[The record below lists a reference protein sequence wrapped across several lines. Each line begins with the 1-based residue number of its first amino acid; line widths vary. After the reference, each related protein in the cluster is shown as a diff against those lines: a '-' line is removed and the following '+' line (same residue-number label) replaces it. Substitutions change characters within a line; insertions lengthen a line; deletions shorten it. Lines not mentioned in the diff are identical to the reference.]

1 MSISESPKKHPVL
14 LIAGPTASGKSQ
26 LAIAMGMKKSG
37 IIINAD
43 ASQLYKDLRILTAR
57 PSQEDEALV
66 PHRLFGIQD
75 GAQPA
80 SAVFWAELAKK
91 EIKKA
96 HEKEMLPILVGG
108 TGLYI
113 RTLLEG
119 IAPIPDIDPDIR
131 TYIRKMSVEEA
142 YAALEKEDAAAAQ
155 KLNPMDKTRIMRALE
170 VVRSTGNTL
179 FHWQKKKK
187 GGIAEEIKLHSA
199 IVIPPANV
207 LRARCDKRFDQM
219 LEQGAEKEVNNLLA
233 RRLPEELPIMRAIGV
248 REITSYLKGDID
260 RLTMIEK
267 AKAATRQYAKRQ
279 RTWFRHQTNEAW
291 IKIFDDID
299 FKKIDD
305 FATKLLSML
314 LT

>member
-26 LAIAMGMKKSG
+26 LAIAMGIKTNG

-43 ASQLYKDLRILTAR
+43 ASQLYTDLQILTAR
-57 PSQEDEALV
+57 PSDADEKIL

-75 GAQPA
+75 GSEPA

-91 EIKKA
+91 EIKNA
-96 HEKEMLPILVGG
+96 HESGRLPILVGG

-119 IAPIPDIDPDIR
+119 IAPIPDIDPELR
-131 TYIRKMSVEEA
+131 EEVRSMSVEEA
-142 YAALEKEDAAAAQ
+142 YSALQQEDPMAADRLRPA
-155 KLNPMDKTRIMRALE
+155 DKTRIMRALE
-170 VVRSTGNTL
+170 VMRSTGHPL
-179 FHWQKKKK
+179 HYWQQKKT
-187 GGIAEEIKLHSA
+187 GGIANEIKLQSFV
-199 IVIPPANV
+199 IIPPANI
-207 LRARCDKRFDQM
+207 LRSRCDKRFDQM
-219 LEQGAEKEVNNLLA
+219 LEQGAEKEVI
-233 RRLPEELPIMRAIGV
+233 RLMGRQLPADLPIMRAIGV
-248 REITSYLKGDID
+248 REIASYIRGEID

-279 RTWFRHQTNEAW
+279 RTWFRHQTDESW
-291 IKIFDDID
+291 IKIFDDIN

-305 FATKLLSML
+305 FAIKLLSI
-314 LT
+314 